1 MEQPD
6 LFPYLDPQPPSPHPS
21 PKNEKAIDA
30 IEGFEYLEDYIDESH
45 HDRLLKQIGEN
56 SWLEDLKRRVQH
68 YGFKYDYKARK
79 VNYDMRIGHLPE
91 WLKIL
96 GQRLHED
103 GHMPAKPDQV
113 IVNEYEPGQGIS
125 SHIDCEPCFE
135 NMIVSLSLGSSCVMD
150 FTHKLDKTKKIPV
163 WLAPR
168 SIIVL
173 KDESRLDWLH
183 GIAPRKS
190 DQWAGQAYER
200 KRRVSLTFRKVIIEK
215 PSRR

>member
-1 MEQPD
+1 MEQPY
-6 LFPYLDPQPPSPHPS
+6 LFPHIDPPPSPNN
-21 PKNEKAIDA
+21 KEAIDA
-30 IEGFEYLEDYIDESH
+30 IKGFNYIKDYIDKREH
-45 HDRLLKQIGEN
+45 EWLLKQIDGEL
-56 SWLEDLKRRVQH
+56 WLEDLKRRVQH

-79 VNYDMRIGHLPE
+79 VNHDMRIGHLPE
-91 WLKIL
+91 WLQAL

-113 IVNEYEPGQGIS
+113 IVNEYQPGQGIS

-150 FTHKLDKTKKIPV
+150 FTHKLDKTKKIPI

-173 KDESRLDWLH
+173 RDESRYYWLH

-190 DQWAGQAYER
+190 DQRAGQTYKR
-200 KRRVSLTFRKVIIEK
+200 QRRVSLTFRKVIVEN
-215 PSRR
+215 

>member
-1 MEQPD
+1 MEQQY
-6 LFPYLDPQPPSPHPS
+6 LFPLTDNHSPLPQPSLN
-21 PKNEKAIDA
+21 NEKAIDV
-30 IEGFEYLEDYIDESH
+30 IKGFKYIEDYIDESV
-45 HDRLLKQIGEN
+45 HDQLLKQIDEE

-79 VNYDMRIGHLPE
+79 VNYDMHIGILPD
-91 WLKIL
+91 WLQNL

-103 GHMPAKPDQV
+103 GHMPVIPDQV
-113 IVNEYEPGQGIS
+113 IVNEYKPGQGIS

-135 NMIVSLSLGSSCVMD
+135 NMIVSLSLGSRCVMD

-173 KDESRLDWLH
+173 KGESRYKWLH

-190 DQWAGQAYER
+190 DQWAGQTYER
-200 KRRVSLTFRKVIIEK
+200 KRRVSLTFRKVIIEN